1 METAFHIVSSID
13 WITWCIL
20 AATLI
25 IGFWPERGYVWRLIT
40 DSTTTPD
47 ELPPVWN
54 VDNVKLYRLHPVRY
68 TCGTGVRTQ
77 WLQATKKQGDQMF
90 VWVYEYKDPNDQGTG
105 HPDFGGWTKGDI
117 PTNQK
122 LSWDDLQEPQWYAVG
137 LFA

>member
-68 TCGTGVRTQ
+68 TCGTGVRT
-77 WLQATKKQGDQMF
+77 
-90 VWVYEYKDPNDQGTG
+90 
-105 HPDFGGWTKGDI
+105 
-117 PTNQK
+117 
-122 LSWDDLQEPQWYAVG
+122 
-137 LFA
+137 